1 MGAKFRLF
9 TFIGSPSKPGPCLAS
24 TLSGFSP
31 YFFVACGIK
40 MTTIGSNH
48 EETPMQFTVRLPD
61 DYKGKVATAAKRM
74 GLKKSDI
81 ARLALKQFLDE
92 HLAKD
97 SRTPFEKVKHL
108 LGSTESG
115 IKDLGQEHR
124 RYLVARIK
132 KAS

>member
-24 TLSGFSP
+24 TLSGFSF

-40 MTTIGSNH
+40 MTTIGSNQ
-48 EETPMQFTVRLPD
+48 EEPPMQFTVRLPD

-92 HLAKD
+92 HFSKD

-124 RYLVARIK
+124 RYLVAKIR